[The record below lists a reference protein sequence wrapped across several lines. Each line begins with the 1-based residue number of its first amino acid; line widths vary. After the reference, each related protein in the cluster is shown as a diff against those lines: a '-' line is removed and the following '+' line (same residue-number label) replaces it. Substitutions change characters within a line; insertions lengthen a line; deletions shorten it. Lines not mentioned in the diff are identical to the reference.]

1 MSLCF
6 HSLFCSGEQTGLW
19 LGFPL
24 SVSCS
29 DKAWSR
35 SPPTPAAGGPGA
47 LLLLPPGVAGRP
59 RGQAP
64 PSGPP
69 PPGKACVTGGP
80 RTHSAAAQPLP
91 ELPET
96 PKGSRLLA
104 GGWGPQAS
112 PQANSMRP
120 RFCCVWATGQCP
132 ASKRQEEAFGPH
144 PCPSGDIKGPARG
157 VAGGREGAALPT
169 APSGLRLWRERR
181 GGPVPPWG
189 PQEAPH
195 GDSKPPPSGLWEVPS
210 RWVHPLGARVCSQPV
225 APDKWQGVWWGLPG
239 TVTRPHATS

>member
-6 HSLFCSGEQTGLW
+6 YSLFCSGEQTGLW

-47 LLLLPPGVAGRP
+47 SGLLLLPGVAGRP

-69 PPGKACVTGGP
+69 PPGQACVTGGP

-91 ELPET
+91 ELPEA
-96 PKGSRLLA
+96 PKVSRLLA
-104 GGWGPQAS
+104 GGRGPQAS
-112 PQANSMRP
+112 PLANSMRP
-120 RFCCVWATGQCP
+120 RFCRVWATGQCP

-157 VAGGREGAALPT
+157 VVGGREGAALPT
-169 APSGLRLWRERR
+169 APSVSVEGAAGRASPTLGPA
-181 GGPVPPWG
+181 GGPSWRLQATTLG
-189 PQEAPH
+189 
-195 GDSKPPPSGLWEVPS
+195 
-210 RWVHPLGARVCSQPV
+210 PLGSAIEVGASPGGQ
-225 APDKWQGVWWGLPG
+225 GLPPAG
-239 TVTRPHATS
+239 GA